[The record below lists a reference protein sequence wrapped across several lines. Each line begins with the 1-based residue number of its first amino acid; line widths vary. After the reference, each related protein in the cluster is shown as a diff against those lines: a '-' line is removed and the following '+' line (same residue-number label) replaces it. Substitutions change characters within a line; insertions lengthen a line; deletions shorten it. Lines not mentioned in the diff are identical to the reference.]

1 MIQDK
6 KWIYECINFL
16 KEIEKKDYIWTLEGY
31 DSAKLSSAS
40 LFCKCS
46 KIFENYNKFDYYKLK
61 TTIDKYNVNNF
72 YVDNTNV
79 RNNIIAE
86 TRQAL
91 SGLINLNYDVEKIDL
106 SKYYNNLD
114 NLYFMNDNSWNNP
127 WHAGAQLSHYLFF
140 LTRFGIKMSGINK
153 TIEKI

>member
-1 MIQDK
+1 MD
-6 KWIYECINFL
+6 
-16 KEIEKKDYIWTLEGY
+16 GY

-40 LFCKCS
+40 LFCKCA
-46 KIFENYNKFDYYKLK
+46 KIFENYNTFDYYKLK

-153 TIEKI
+153 TIKKI